1 MKARELMF
9 RESLR
14 ISKSGATDSDVGK
27 NMFKESLFQFQE
39 NEKKRYQA
47 EQQRFELKPQSITDT
62 SVLIVS
68 RLDKMDEELT
78 LKTDKISNTP
88 SVTPFSI
95 NDILNDKKSPQPTP
109 EEIEIQEKALDM
121 SKPNRSFKDTTA
133 GFSGYSSLPEY
144 QHLNSGQSEETDRD
158 PNQSGRKK
166 RSRAAFTHAQVFELE
181 RRFSQQRYLSGPE
194 RADLAQ
200 ALKLTETQVKIWYQ
214 NRRYKTKRKQ
224 MQMQEST
231 LLNQNARKVA
241 VKVLVK
247 DDMPLLY
254 QKHGFYPENKNDF
267 FVYDQFN
274 KNLAQKYTTKSLH
287 ESMLNLCQQYNNS
300 MQLFPYFNYYHP
312 ALVSSIGH
320 EEDLNPDQREQH

>member
-1 MKARELMF
+1 
-9 RESLR
+9 
-14 ISKSGATDSDVGK
+14 
-27 NMFKESLFQFQE
+27 
-39 NEKKRYQA
+39 
-47 EQQRFELKPQSITDT
+47 
-62 SVLIVS
+62 
-68 RLDKMDEELT
+68 
-78 LKTDKISNTP
+78 
-88 SVTPFSI
+88 
-95 NDILNDKKSPQPTP
+95 
-109 EEIEIQEKALDM
+109 
-121 SKPNRSFKDTTA
+121 
-133 GFSGYSSLPEY
+133 
-144 QHLNSGQSEETDRD
+144 
-158 PNQSGRKK
+158 
-166 RSRAAFTHAQVFELE
+166 
-181 RRFSQQRYLSGPE
+181 
-194 RADLAQ
+194 
-200 ALKLTETQVKIWYQ
+200 
-214 NRRYKTKRKQ
+214 

>member
-1 MKARELMF
+1 
-9 RESLR
+9 
-14 ISKSGATDSDVGK
+14 
-27 NMFKESLFQFQE
+27 
-39 NEKKRYQA
+39 
-47 EQQRFELKPQSITDT
+47 
-62 SVLIVS
+62 
-68 RLDKMDEELT
+68 MDEELT
-78 LKTDKISNTP
+78 SKIEKSSSTP

-95 NDILNDKKSPQPTP
+95 NDILNDKKSPQPTADD
-109 EEIEIQEKALDM
+109 IEIQEKAIDM
-121 SKPNRSFKDTTA
+121 SKSNRTFKDTNP
-133 GFSGYSSLPEY
+133 GFSGYSTSPEY
-144 QHLNSGQSEETDRD
+144 QHLGQSEEADRD

-224 MQMQEST
+224 MQMQESS

-254 QKHGFYPENKNDF
+254 QKHGFYQENKNDF

-274 KNLAQKYTTKSLH
+274 KNLTQKYTPKSIH
-287 ESMLNLCQQYNNS
+287 ESMLNLCQQYNSS

-312 ALVSSIGH
+312 ALVNSIAH
-320 EEDLNPDQREQH
+320 DDDLNPEQREQH